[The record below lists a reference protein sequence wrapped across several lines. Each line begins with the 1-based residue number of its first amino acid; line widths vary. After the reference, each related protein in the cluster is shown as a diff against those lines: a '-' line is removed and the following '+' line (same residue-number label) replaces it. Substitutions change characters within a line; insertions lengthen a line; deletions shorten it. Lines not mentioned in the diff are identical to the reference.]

1 MRRSIIFGRLVL
13 YAMLASI
20 SAVAQEP
27 YEARA
32 ARLQPEDI
40 PPLIQKAQNGD
51 GPSQVLLWLA
61 YKGGY
66 GVPKDIQKGLPWLR
80 KAAER
85 GSPEGQWVLST
96 IYGFGRAGVP
106 VDQTEAFK
114 WALKAAQNGHMIAQH
129 NLGDAYLHGLGVE
142 VNPERA
148 RYWFGQSAD
157 QGFAHAEWEL
167 GKMYLDGV
175 GVAPN
180 QDEALKW
187 LTKSLAQGHMPT
199 MVTLA
204 NMYTSPNGVP
214 ERPQLVFDL
223 ERAAAERGSH
233 WAEFQ
238 LGRFYRVGYM
248 NAPDYAQAMAWFNR
262 AAAAGYAPADRELG
276 AMYEAGQGVPAD
288 IAQALNHYERA
299 ANLGASGAIQR
310 LGELYRGGQGVPT
323 DLVAAYMWFAIGAKM
338 GAPESASALEMIK
351 PQCTEAQRAVA
362 EARVN
367 TWVTENPR
375 ALKQKPGRFEL
386 QEWTLVERG
395 PRPSRGPST
404 PEERTYAIFL
414 TRNLEKDPL
423 SLDASAAR
431 AWLGTWWD
439 EIPDLVVRPCNLVD
453 APDHTPYE
461 YGNELYEQITYSQGA
476 FILQNPA
483 KTADWNAAFLAGM
496 NGALRAYDAILK
508 QKPSAKSA
516 FLDDLLQQQSS
527 GRLQDTV
534 LQLSRQRC
542 K

>member
-1 MRRSIIFGRLVL
+1 
-13 YAMLASI
+13 
-20 SAVAQEP
+20 
-27 YEARA
+27 
-32 ARLQPEDI
+32 
-40 PPLIQKAQNGD
+40 
-51 GPSQVLLWLA
+51 
-61 YKGGY
+61 
-66 GVPKDIQKGLPWLR
+66 
-80 KAAER
+80 
-85 GSPEGQWVLST
+85 
-96 IYGFGRAGVP
+96 
-106 VDQTEAFK
+106 
-114 WALKAAQNGHMIAQH
+114 
-129 NLGDAYLHGLGVE
+129 
-142 VNPERA
+142 
-148 RYWFGQSAD
+148 
-157 QGFAHAEWEL
+157 
-167 GKMYLDGV
+167 
-175 GVAPN
+175 
-180 QDEALKW
+180 
-187 LTKSLAQGHMPT
+187 
-199 MVTLA
+199 
-204 NMYTSPNGVP
+204 
-214 ERPQLVFDL
+214 
-223 ERAAAERGSH
+223 
-233 WAEFQ
+233 
-238 LGRFYRVGYM
+238 
-248 NAPDYAQAMAWFNR
+248 
-262 AAAAGYAPADRELG
+262 
-276 AMYEAGQGVPAD
+276 MYEAGQGVPAD
-288 IAQALNHYERA
+288 VAEALNHYERA

-310 LGELYRGGQGVPT
+310 LGELYRGGQGAPT

-351 PQCTEAQRAVA
+351 PQCTEAQRAMA
-362 EARVN
+362 EVRVN

-375 ALKQKPGRFEL
+375 ALKQKSGRFEL

-395 PRPSRGPST
+395 PRPLRGPST

-453 APDHTPYE
+453 APDHAPYE

-496 NGALRAYDAILK
+496 NGALRAYDSILK